1 MEHPRYSFVDIDG
14 PVMDYYYARK
24 DAKSTPRRIDAGH
37 ARIED
42 FIMSSYSEEEV
53 PESVFALPSYCNS
66 TCSPATKCGMFQGK
80 NLSSQ

>member
-42 FIMSSYSEEEV
+42 FIMSSYSEE
-53 PESVFALPSYCNS
+53 
-66 TCSPATKCGMFQGK
+66 
-80 NLSSQ
+80 